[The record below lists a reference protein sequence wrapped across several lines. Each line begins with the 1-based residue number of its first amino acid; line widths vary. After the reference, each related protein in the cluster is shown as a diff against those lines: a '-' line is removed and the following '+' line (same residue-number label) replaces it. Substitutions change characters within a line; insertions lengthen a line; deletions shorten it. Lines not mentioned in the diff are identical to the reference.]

1 MKKLDNDV
9 THRKIFTLSKLLVIF
24 YILKFERY
32 SCFLTLE
39 EKLHEV
45 DKFIEALLIDKHPK
59 KNVKRK

>member
-1 MKKLDNDV
+1 M
-9 THRKIFTLSKLLVIF
+9 
-24 YILKFERY
+24 Y
-32 SCFLTLE
+32 LTLE